1 MYNNEIEKEIA
12 LLSYQETA
20 YLRDMWQSYFD
31 SPPPKFNKSTLVNR
45 LAYRMQELEYGGLP
59 QDIKNRLYDA
69 ANGKKP
75 KRKKLVTRPVAGTK
89 LIREYNDQEHHVTVL
104 AKGFEYQGTV
114 YKSLSGI
121 AFKIT
126 GTRWNGNGFFGLIR
140 SVKDKAA

>member
-31 SPPPKFNKSTLVNR
+31 GPPPKFNKSTLVNR

-69 ANGKKP
+69 ANGKNP
-75 KRKKLVTRPVAGTK
+75 KRKQLVTRPVSGTK
-89 LIREYNDQEHHVTVL
+89 LIREYDDKEHHVTVL